1 MPDVSLRHA
10 STAGLEVEQRLASL
24 LPGWTVVPSSLRRD
38 AAGCAFA
45 ALHPASGVALF
56 DSDPAQTPAAAA
68 LLAQRLV
75 ETGFAERFGA
85 LPPIAAI
92 PVPPDA
98 PGVPAIIATA
108 FVDLPP
114 MKLAP
119 DSEWIAAVRSAL
131 LTAPASPAPKAA
143 MRGTGARALIAFWA
157 ILVGILAAGG
167 VLLTIV
173 GPPDAHHA
181 PAAAADKPDNRD
193 VAATVPS
200 ETAEPAATATPET
213 QPPAVPAAPT
223 DAPPAPSA
231 PTQEEPAP
239 HAAGTLPDVTTEVPE
254 PDIPAD
260 LLPTPD
266 EESAEAEHPE
276 APAEPAGALPDVPT
290 EVLEPEI
297 ADVPSAPGPA
307 PTTDAAPPP
316 DQTIIAALLHRG
328 ADILATGDVSGAR
341 LLFER
346 AAGLGSGAA
355 ALALGRSYDPEVLS
369 ELGTI
374 GLQADVAEAVRW
386 YRIAAERG
394 EAEAEGALVRLDASR

>member
-10 STAGLEVEQRLASL
+10 STAELEVEQRLASL
-24 LPGWTVVPSSLRRD
+24 LPGWTVVPSSLQRD
-38 AAGCAFA
+38 AVGCAFA

-56 DSDPAQTPAAAA
+56 DPAPARTPAAAA

-75 ETGFAERFGA
+75 ETGFADRFGA

-92 PVPPDA
+92 PVPPDD
-98 PGVPAIIATA
+98 PGVPATIATA

-114 MKLAP
+114 MTLAP
-119 DSEWIAAVRSAL
+119 DSGWVAAVRSAL
-131 LTAPASPAPKAA
+131 TAPASPVPKAA

-157 ILVGILAAGG
+157 ILVAILAGGG

-173 GPPDAHHA
+173 GPPDTHHA
-181 PAAAADKPDNRD
+181 PAVAAGEPDSQD

-200 ETAEPAATATPET
+200 GATEPAATATAET

-316 DQTIIAALLHRG
+316 DQPIIAALLHRG